1 MKNKIFT
8 IPLFDSRYKRFV
20 KKFPTLEEELL
31 VLQELLLE
39 NPKMGILLTTNIYKI
54 RVPNKD
60 NQRGKSGGFRIITYL
75 IEENQNNYEINLL
88 TIYDKFEEST
98 VSKSA
103 LLKIVKHYFKS

>member
-8 IPLFDSRYKRFV
+8 IPSFDSRYKRFV

-39 NPKMGILLTTNIYKI
+39 NPKMEILLTTNIYKI

-88 TIYDKFEEST
+88 TIYDKSEEST

>member
-8 IPLFDSRYKRFV
+8 VPLFDSRYKRFV
-20 KKFPTLEEELL
+20 KKFPTLEEELTT
-31 VLQELLLE
+31 LQELLLE

-75 IEENQNNYEINLL
+75 VEETKDNYEINLL
-88 TIYDKFEEST
+88 TIYDKSEEST
-98 VSKSA
+98 ISKST
-103 LLKIVKHYFKS
+103 LLKIVKQYF